1 MPQNTDY
8 ANSPSCGIGTAV
20 CVVWLWYWGKRY
32 KVQSSKTACLSTGLT
47 RPQGSW
53 VEPRE
58 LELYRNRAELGRNM
72 LHWRPHWTTGNF
84 KNLFWCCPNLCI
96 VCTYARSS
104 VSACVKRR
112 VTICLCDVSF
122 CNSLISFSTCQ
133 FVRLLESLSLSDCCN
148 VRSSSFAVLLEKG
161 CQQNLN
167 NEINSM
173 FISNCPTRCDCV
185 QFMIFL

>member
-1 MPQNTDY
+1 MLQNTNY

-20 CVVWLWYWGKRY
+20 RVVWLWYWAKRY

-72 LHWRPHWTTGNF
+72 LHWRPHWTMGNLK
-84 KNLFWCCPNLCI
+84 KNLFWCCPNLRI

-104 VSACVKRR
+104 ESD
-112 VTICLCDVSF
+112 ISF

-133 FVRLLESLSLSDCCN
+133 FVRVLESFSLSDCCN
-148 VRSSSFAVLLEKG
+148 VRSSFFCSITWKRQSRKPEQWNKFYVY
-161 CQQNLN
+161 Q
-167 NEINSM
+167 
-173 FISNCPTRCDCV
+173 
-185 QFMIFL
+185 